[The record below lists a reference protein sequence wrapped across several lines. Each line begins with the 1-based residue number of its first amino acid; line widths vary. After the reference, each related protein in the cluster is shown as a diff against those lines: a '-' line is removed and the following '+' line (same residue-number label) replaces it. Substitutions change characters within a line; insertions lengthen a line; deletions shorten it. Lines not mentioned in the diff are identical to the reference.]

1 MHLFRSYLIGGVWRF
16 IEDDQLSGNYFN
28 FFTTYKLLQNTDMK
42 DDRKQSHTVKK
53 DLSRR
58 SFIAKSAFVSV
69 GTISAI
75 SLINSCKTDKVEEKL
90 PVILDKAPDG
100 KVLKAGLVGC
110 GGRGTGAAINYL
122 DAGPNLEITALG
134 DVFQDRLDKCRA
146 ELKTQRDIDIP
157 DEKCF
162 IGFDSYEKVIDSGID
177 IVLLCTPPHFRPAHV
192 EAAVIA
198 GKHIFME
205 KPCAVDPVGARSV
218 LVSYERAK
226 QKGLCIVSGTIRRV
240 QKDFMETRRRVI
252 NGAIGE
258 IVSAH
263 IIRNGGSLWVI
274 KRQPEWTDME
284 YMLRN
289 WANFCWL
296 SGDHI
301 VEQFIHEIDVMNW
314 FLGKNPVKAIGW
326 GGRQRRV
333 TGDQY
338 DFFSVEYLY
347 DNGMHTHC
355 AARQISGCSNLTKQF
370 FAGTEGFANAR
381 GMLYDLKGETIW
393 NYPYPKEEDEDQTW
407 KVNEPYVQEHVNLV
421 AAIRTGNTVNDAE
434 AQVHSTLIAIMG
446 RMSAYSG
453 KDVTWEEVMNSD
465 LYLGPKT
472 YAFGPVPGITEEI
485 PVIGIESNV

>member
-1 MHLFRSYLIGGVWRF
+1 
-16 IEDDQLSGNYFN
+16 
-28 FFTTYKLLQNTDMK
+28 MK
-42 DDRKQSHTVKK
+42 NKE

-58 SFIAKSAFVSV
+58 KFISNTAMATI
-69 GTISAI
+69 GTIGAAQLLS
-75 SLINSCKTDKVEEKL
+75 SCSGNNTGTGDEQL
-90 PVILDKAPDG
+90 PTLLTQAPDG
-100 KVLKAGLVGC
+100 KVLKAGLIGC
-110 GGRGTGAAINYL
+110 GGRGTGAAINFL
-122 DAGPNLEITALG
+122 DAGPNLEIVALG

-146 ELKTQRDIDIP
+146 ELKKQKNVDIP

-162 IGFDSYEKVIDSGID
+162 LGFDNYEKVLDSGID
-177 IVLLCTPPHFRPAHV
+177 IVLLCTPPHFRPQHV
-192 EAAVIA
+192 EAAVKA

-218 LVSYERAK
+218 LVSAERSK
-226 QKGLCIVSGTIRRV
+226 QQGLCIVSGTIRRV
-240 QKDFMETRRRVI
+240 QKDFMETRRRVV
-252 NGAIGE
+252 NGEIGE

-274 KRQPEWTDME
+274 KRQPGMSDME

-314 FLGKNPVKAIGW
+314 YLGKNPVKAMGW
-326 GGRQRRV
+326 GGRQRRI

-338 DFFSVEYLY
+338 DFFSIEYLY

-370 FAGTEGFANAR
+370 ITCTNGFANAR
-381 GMLYDLKGETIW
+381 GTLYNLKGEEIW
-393 NYPYPKEEDEDQTW
+393 KYPRPEEDDPDQTW
-407 KVNEPYVQEHVNLV
+407 KVTDPYVQEHINLV
-421 AAIRTGNTVNDAE
+421 SAIRAGEILNDAE
-434 AQVHSTLIAIMG
+434 AQVNSTLITIMG
-446 RMSAYSG
+446 RMSAYTG
-453 KDVTWEEVMNSD
+453 KDVTWEELMNSD

-472 YAFGPVPGITEEI
+472 YEFGPVPGIPEI
-485 PVIGIESNV
+485 VPVIGAEPTA

>member
-1 MHLFRSYLIGGVWRF
+1 
-16 IEDDQLSGNYFN
+16 
-28 FFTTYKLLQNTDMK
+28 MK
-42 DDRKQSHTVKK
+42 KNKINQSKPGD

-58 SFIAKSAFVSV
+58 GFITKTALAAA
-69 GTISAI
+69 GTIGALNILS
-75 SLINSCKTDKVEEKL
+75 SCKQGRKEEQL
-90 PVILDKAPDG
+90 PVMLENAPDG
-100 KVLKAGLVGC
+100 PVLKAGLVGC
-110 GGRGTGAAINYL
+110 GGRGTGAAVNYL
-122 DAGPNLEITALG
+122 DAGPHLEIVALG
-134 DVFQDRLDKCRA
+134 DVFQDRLDNCRS
-146 ELKTQRDIDIP
+146 ELKKQKNVEIP

-162 IGFDSYEKVIDSGID
+162 IGFDSYEKVIDSGVD
-177 IVLLCTPPHFRPAHV
+177 VVLLCTPPHFRPAHV
-192 EAAVIA
+192 EAAVNA

-218 LVSYERAK
+218 MVSAERAK
-226 QKGLCIVSGTIRRV
+226 QKDLCIISGTIRRV

-252 NGAIGE
+252 NGEVGD

-263 IIRNGGSLWVI
+263 IIRNGGSLWVR

-284 YMLRN
+284 YMIRN

-314 FLGKNPVKAIGW
+314 FLGMNPVKAIGW

-338 DFFSVEYLY
+338 DFFSIEYIY

-355 AARQISGCSNLTKQF
+355 AARQISGCSNLTEQF
-370 FAGTEGFANAR
+370 FACTEGSANAR
-381 GMLYDLKGETIW
+381 GKLYNLRGEETW

-407 KVNEPYVQEHVNLV
+407 KVKDPYVQEHVNLITG
-421 AAIRTGNTVNDAE
+421 IRTGNTVNDAE
-434 AQVHSTLIAIMG
+434 AQVNSTLITIMG
-446 RMSAYSG
+446 RMSAYTG
-453 KDVTWEEVMNSD
+453 KDVTWDEVMNSD

-472 YAFGPVPGITEEI
+472 YAFGPVPGIPETV
-485 PVIGIESNV
+485 PVIGIEANV